1 MNTSSSF
8 VFADAARGRHLTITI
23 ALAAIAAAAVLAI
36 TLHHRPS
43 HAIEVGAQ
51 AMSSASVEPGPA
63 SFVDV
68 SLPAASEVLARGVD
82 AADEPCLTF

>member
-8 VFADAARGRHLTITI
+8 VFADAARSRRVTITI
-23 ALAAIAAAAVLAI
+23 ALAAIAAAAVLAT

-43 HAIEVGAQ
+43 HAKEVGAQ
-51 AMSSASVEPGPA
+51 AMSASVEPGPA

-68 SLPAASEVLARGVD
+68 SLPAASEVFARGVH